1 MTKIST
7 KHAHLIYGVM
17 QSIVLLIAGIC
28 LIAACIGIYQS
39 GGEPIYSREKVAEAF
54 SPIAVPVYLCL
65 VLMVGGFLMEISCP
79 REIKKIK
86 AEKNDML
93 VLRRLHSK
101 LDTPLPDSVLAQQ
114 RSRKLHRI
122 STLVLLLA
130 GSVVFLVYALNGDHF
145 HKSQINE
152 SMIHAMYWLIP
163 CMAVPFGYAVF
174 TAYFCR
180 RSIRKEIDLM
190 KQATVGIQA
199 GKAATAPAKDR
210 KKLLL
215 AVRIA
220 VLVIGIGL
228 LVYGYW
234 AGGTADVETKAV
246 NICTECVGL
255 G

>member
-1 MTKIST
+1 MTKISK

-28 LIAACIGIYQS
+28 LIAACVGIYQS
-39 GGEPIYSREKVAEAF
+39 GGEPIYSREKVTEAF

-65 VLMVGGFLMEISCP
+65 VLIVGGFLMEISCP
-79 REIKKIK
+79 RETKKVK
-86 AEKNDML
+86 TEKNDAL
-93 VLRRLHSK
+93 TLRRLHGK
-101 LDTPLPDSVLAQQ
+101 LDTPLPDSVLTQQ

-122 STLVLLLA
+122 ITLVLLLA

-163 CMAVPFGYAVF
+163 CMTIPFGYAVF

-180 RSIRKEIDLM
+180 RSIRKEIELM
-190 KQATVGIQA
+190 KQATAGIQS
-199 GKAATAPAKDR
+199 GKTAIVPAKDR

>member
-7 KHAHLIYGVM
+7 KRARLIYGIM

-28 LIAACIGIYQS
+28 LIAACIGIYTS
-39 GGEPIYSREKVAEAF
+39 GGDPIYSREKVAQAF

-65 VLMVGGFLMEISCP
+65 VLILGGFLMSIGRPGET
-79 REIKKIK
+79 KKVK
-86 AEKNDML
+86 AEKNDAL
-93 VLRRLHSK
+93 ILRRLHSK
-101 LDTPLPDSVLAQQ
+101 LDTPLPDAVLAQQ
-114 RSRKLHRI
+114 RGRKLHRI
-122 STLVLLLA
+122 ITLVLLLA

-145 HKSQINE
+145 HQSEINE

-190 KQATVGIQA
+190 KQATAGIQA
-199 GKAATAPAKDR
+199 GKTAIVPANDP

-228 LVYGYW
+228 LVYGYC